1 MDTSP
6 QCSDQGQVI
15 SEKGMPDRKLLPLAF
30 QTATL
35 TFEEFNL
42 GNEPIL
48 KGGQRILAGL
58 FERCYLA
65 SRRLKLIV
73 AVP

>member
-1 MDTSP
+1 
-6 QCSDQGQVI
+6 
-15 SEKGMPDRKLLPLAF
+15 MPDRKLLPLSF

-65 SRRLKLIV
+65 SRR
-73 AVP
+73 